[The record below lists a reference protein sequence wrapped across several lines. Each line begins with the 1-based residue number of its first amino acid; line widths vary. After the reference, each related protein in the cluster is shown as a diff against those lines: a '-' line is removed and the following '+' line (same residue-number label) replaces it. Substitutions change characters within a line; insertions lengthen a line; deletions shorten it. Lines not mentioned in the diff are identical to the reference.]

1 MSPPLRPKPE
11 LKKPLAE
18 ALAESASYTRRA
30 LALVWAS
37 SPGLTVALAVMTLF
51 ASAVPPAIAYAG
63 KQIVDAVVARTEHLT
78 LTWVGIELGLVVVQ
92 ATLAR
97 GLGLARSVLGSRL
110 GTDVNV
116 AILERATHLELRHFE
131 DPDFYDKLTRA
142 RREASSRPVSL
153 VTESFALVQS
163 VLTLG
168 GYGALL
174 LGFSGW
180 AVLGLL
186 VATVPAT
193 LAEMRYSKTAF
204 RLRNWR
210 SPDSRRL
217 MYLEYVLANDEHAK
231 EVKLFGLGPLFLGR
245 YRELAE
251 RFHREDSDLATRR
264 SLVTHALSLLA
275 TLAFYGAYA
284 AMAALAAVGK
294 LTLGNMTMYV
304 LAFRSGQ
311 QAFQGILNG
320 IGAIYEH
327 NLYMSNLFSY
337 LDATTDAPS
346 GASAAHATSGAR
358 IDGTRQAAADDA
370 KGDGA
375 RQAAADSTRLGGTPP
390 FEAEKAALPT
400 EAPAFVPR
408 PSAALGELGI
418 RLEHVGFRYPGK
430 DDWVLRDVSL
440 FIPRGQSVALVGQ
453 NGAGKTTLVKLV
465 TRLYDPTEGRILL
478 DGKDLKEWDGR
489 ALLERFG
496 VVFQDFNQYQLKL
509 RENVGVGS
517 VEHLAD
523 EPRIVRAVER
533 GGAEAVVS
541 GLTAGLEA
549 PLGRWFQDGAELSG
563 GQWQKLALARGFMR
577 EQADILVL
585 DEPTASLDA
594 EAEHAVFE
602 RFRQLAAGRTTL
614 IISHRFPT
622 VRMAD
627 RILVLKDGHII
638 EDGTHEALLAKGDTY
653 ARLYRLQAEGYA

>member
-1 MSPPLRPKPE
+1 MTPPRLPPPDSRKS
-11 LKKPLAE
+11 LKQAV
-18 ALAESASYTRRA
+18 AESLSYTQRA
-30 LALVWAS
+30 LRLVWTS
-37 SPGLTVALAVMTLF
+37 SRPLTLALGALTLIAAF
-51 ASAVPPAIAYAG
+51 VPPAIAWAG
-63 KQIVDAVVARTEHLT
+63 KLIVDAVVAGSREQT
-78 LTWVGIELGLVVVQ
+78 LRWVAVELGLVVLQ
-92 ATLAR
+92 ASVGR
-97 GLGLARSVLGSRL
+97 GLQLVRSVLGSRL

-116 AILERATHLELRHFE
+116 AILERATSLELRHFE
-131 DPDFYDKLTRA
+131 NPEFYDKLSRA

-153 VTESFALVQS
+153 VTESFSLAQN

-168 GYGALL
+168 GYAALL
-174 LGFSGW
+174 LQFSPW
-180 AVLGLL
+180 AVLVLTA
-186 VATVPAT
+186 ATVPAT

-245 YRELAE
+245 YEELAE
-251 RFHREDSDLATRR
+251 RFYREDSRLATRR
-264 SLVTHALSLLA
+264 ALVTHLLSLLA
-275 TLAFYGAYA
+275 TLSFYGAYA
-284 AMAALAAVGK
+284 VMAAMAAVGR

-311 QAFQGILNG
+311 QAFQSILSG
-320 IGAIYEH
+320 IGSIYEH

-337 LDATTDAPS
+337 LDSPLDEALDDARGS
-346 GASAAHATSGAR
+346 DGTNGASQIVAATS
-358 IDGTRQAAADDA
+358 IEPVLD
-370 KGDGA
+370 
-375 RQAAADSTRLGGTPP
+375 
-390 FEAEKAALPT
+390 EH
-400 EAPAFVPR
+400 
-408 PSAALGELGI
+408 GI
-418 RLEHVGFRYPGK
+418 RLDDVWFRYPGQER
-430 DDWVLRDVSL
+430 WVLRDVSS

-453 NGAGKTTLVKLV
+453 NGSGKTTLVKLV
-465 TRLYDPTEGRILL
+465 TRLYDPVKGRVLL
-478 DGKDLKEWDGR
+478 DGKDLRHWDR
-489 ALLERFG
+489 AALLARFG

-517 VEHLAD
+517 SAHLED
-523 EPRIVRAVER
+523 RERILRAIDR

-541 GLTAGLEA
+541 GLRDGIET

-585 DEPTASLDA
+585 DEPTAALDA

-602 RFRQLAAGRTTL
+602 RFRRLAAGRTTL

-627 RILVLKDGHII
+627 RILVLEDGRIS
-638 EDGTHEALLAKGDTY
+638 EDGTHAELVAAGRTY
-653 ARLYRLQAEGYA
+653 ARLYRLQADGYA